1 LVWSFLK
8 GYAAK
13 VAEQLAAAA
22 EAESLSIVSKRLRPR
37 RNTCLD
43 F

>member
-1 LVWSFLK
+1 LR

-13 VAEQLAAAA
+13 VADRLAEAA
-22 EAESLSIVSKRLRPR
+22 EAESLSIVSKRLRSR
-37 RNTCLD
+37 RNTCFD